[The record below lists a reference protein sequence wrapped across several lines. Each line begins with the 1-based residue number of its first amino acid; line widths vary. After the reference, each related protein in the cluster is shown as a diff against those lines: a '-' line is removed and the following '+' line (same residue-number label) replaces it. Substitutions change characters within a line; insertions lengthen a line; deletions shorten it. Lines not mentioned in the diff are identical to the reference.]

1 MTNNYVNKLSYI
13 SLGVQ
18 NKVLNGGGGLLY
30 PLTNL
35 NNKTNKIIMD
45 RISLS
50 IFVLE
55 GIMNKQELNKLIG
68 KNVKKYRLLY
78 NTKNKNKMTQAKL
91 SEMLGVHM
99 SLIAALESSNST
111 QGLSIYNLYQISKIL
126 NVRIDKF
133 FEGDV

>member
-1 MTNNYVNKLSYI
+1 
-13 SLGVQ
+13 
-18 NKVLNGGGGLLY
+18 
-30 PLTNL
+30 
-35 NNKTNKIIMD
+35 
-45 RISLS
+45 
-50 IFVLE
+50 
-55 GIMNKQELNKLIG
+55 MNKQELNKLIG

-78 NTKNKNKMTQAKL
+78 NTKNKLTQAKL

-133 FEGDV
+133 FEGVD

>member
-18 NKVLNGGGGLLY
+18 NKVLGGGLLY

-133 FEGDV
+133 FEGVD

>member
-1 MTNNYVNKLSYI
+1 
-13 SLGVQ
+13 
-18 NKVLNGGGGLLY
+18 
-30 PLTNL
+30 
-35 NNKTNKIIMD
+35 
-45 RISLS
+45 
-50 IFVLE
+50 
-55 GIMNKQELNKLIG
+55 MNKQELNKLIG

-78 NTKNKNKMTQAKL
+78 NTKNKNKNKMTQAKL

>member
-1 MTNNYVNKLSYI
+1 
-13 SLGVQ
+13 
-18 NKVLNGGGGLLY
+18 
-30 PLTNL
+30 
-35 NNKTNKIIMD
+35 
-45 RISLS
+45 
-50 IFVLE
+50 
-55 GIMNKQELNKLIG
+55 MNKQELNKLIG

-78 NTKNKNKMTQAKL
+78 NTKNKNKLTQAKL
-91 SEMLGVHM
+91 SEMLGVRM

>member
-1 MTNNYVNKLSYI
+1 
-13 SLGVQ
+13 
-18 NKVLNGGGGLLY
+18 
-30 PLTNL
+30 
-35 NNKTNKIIMD
+35 
-45 RISLS
+45 
-50 IFVLE
+50 
-55 GIMNKQELNKLIG
+55 MNKQELNKLIG

-78 NTKNKNKMTQAKL
+78 NNKNKNKNKLTQAKL

>member
-1 MTNNYVNKLSYI
+1 
-13 SLGVQ
+13 
-18 NKVLNGGGGLLY
+18 
-30 PLTNL
+30 
-35 NNKTNKIIMD
+35 MD

-55 GIMNKQELNKLIG
+55 EIMNKQELNKLIG

-78 NTKNKNKMTQAKL
+78 NNKNKNKNKLTQAKL

>member
-1 MTNNYVNKLSYI
+1 MKNKKKNVLFIIIVIILILSFIFSIYKI
-13 SLGVQ
+13 IKW
-18 NKVLNGGGGLLY
+18 NID
-30 PLTNL
+30 

-78 NTKNKNKMTQAKL
+78 NTKNKNKITQVKL

-99 SLIAALESSNST
+99 SLIAALESDNST

-133 FEGDV
+133 FEGVD

>member
-1 MTNNYVNKLSYI
+1 MANKINNIISYMS
-13 SLGVQ
+13 SLLVQ
-18 NKVLNGGGGLLY
+18 NKVLNGGGYYL
-30 PLTNL
+30 LTNL
-35 NNKTNKIIMD
+35 NNKNYMD
-45 RISLS
+45 RIDLS
-50 IFVLE
+50 IFALE
-55 GIMNKQELNKLIG
+55 EIMNKQELNKLIG

-78 NTKNKNKMTQAKL
+78 NTKNKNKLTQAKL

>member
-1 MTNNYVNKLSYI
+1 
-13 SLGVQ
+13 
-18 NKVLNGGGGLLY
+18 
-30 PLTNL
+30 
-35 NNKTNKIIMD
+35 MD

-55 GIMNKQELNKLIG
+55 EIMNKQELNKLIG

-78 NTKNKNKMTQAKL
+78 NTKNKLTQAKL

-111 QGLSIYNLYQISKIL
+111 QGLSIYNLYQIIHVNSFLLHIVYL
-126 NVRIDKF
+126 QSLI
-133 FEGDV
+133 FEVFV

>member
-1 MTNNYVNKLSYI
+1 
-13 SLGVQ
+13 
-18 NKVLNGGGGLLY
+18 
-30 PLTNL
+30 
-35 NNKTNKIIMD
+35 
-45 RISLS
+45 
-50 IFVLE
+50 
-55 GIMNKQELNKLIG
+55 
-68 KNVKKYRLLY
+68 
-78 NTKNKNKMTQAKL
+78 MTQAKL

>member
-1 MTNNYVNKLSYI
+1 
-13 SLGVQ
+13 
-18 NKVLNGGGGLLY
+18 
-30 PLTNL
+30 
-35 NNKTNKIIMD
+35 
-45 RISLS
+45 
-50 IFVLE
+50 
-55 GIMNKQELNKLIG
+55 MNKQELNKLIG

-78 NTKNKNKMTQAKL
+78 NTKNKNKLTQAKL
-91 SEMLGVHM
+91 SEMLSVHM